1 MLDHDLDELDKKPK
15 EIEKPV
21 TEYVEVPK
29 IVEVEIVKDIT
40 QQTRDAYEKQIQDL
54 KDQFELIYYKT
65 LGEITDDDIEEYKFD
80 YSYAE
85 ENIRYFDLINVEI
98 EKRGVDCSQY
108 KEQVETARS
117 SQQVMGT
124 LTGFMAI
131 LFGLLYGLN
140 SA

>member
-1 MLDHDLDELDKKPK
+1 MKK
-15 EIEKPV
+15 I
-21 TEYVEVPK
+21 TN
-29 IVEVEIVKDIT
+29 IILILLFASSCSTT
-40 QQTRDAYEKQIQDL
+40 QQAYN
-54 KDQFELIYYKT
+54 FANT
-65 LGEITDDDIEEYKFD
+65 LDSKSDMQLCIDIALAGAYNEQ
-80 YSYAE
+80 
-85 ENIRYFDLINVEI
+85 YFDLINVEI

-131 LFGLLYGLN
+131 LFGLLYGLS